1 MTYRQLVEL
10 LQKLPEVYLD
20 QEVKYQAFE
29 EAFWVNAVR
38 ISHFS
43 YSHLVDDP
51 EVPAE
56 GALLLT
62 FD

>member
-29 EAFWVNAVR
+29 EAFGVNAVR

-43 YSHLVDDP
+43 YSYLVDDP
-51 EVPAE
+51 DVPAE